1 MKTILSVIAAA
12 SVFAVASTA
21 QADFSADFFD
31 QQQAYGEVVD
41 NNAAD
46 RSTTFDRY
54 GFFSTATD

>member
-12 SVFAVASTA
+12 SIFAVASTA
-21 QADFSADFFD
+21 QADFSANFFD
-31 QQQAYGEVVD
+31 QQQTYGENVD

-46 RSTTFDRY
+46 RRTTFDPY

>member
-12 SVFAVASTA
+12 SVFALTSTA

-31 QQQAYGEVVD
+31 QQQTNGEFVD

-46 RSTTFDRY
+46 RRTTFDPH
-54 GFFSTATD
+54 GSFSTATD

>member
-31 QQQAYGEVVD
+31 QQQAYGAVVD

-46 RSTTFDRY
+46 RSTTFDRS
-54 GFFSTATD
+54 GLFSTATD